1 MTDYLR
7 VCCDLMHFYFAFD
20 EYTDLANKDEA
31 FKIAEDV
38 MDAFRNAKTTLPSSS
53 KLIEMARQ

>member
-1 MTDYLR
+1 
-7 VCCDLMHFYFAFD
+7 MHFYFAFD